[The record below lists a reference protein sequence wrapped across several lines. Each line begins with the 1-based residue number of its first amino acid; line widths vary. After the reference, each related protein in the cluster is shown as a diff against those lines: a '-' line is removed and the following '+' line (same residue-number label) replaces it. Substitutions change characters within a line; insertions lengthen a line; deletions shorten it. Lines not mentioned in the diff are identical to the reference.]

1 MFCEECFGK
10 YRRRYRSF
18 SERVGSRFSLRL
30 PNKQSLCSFSWDNK
44 CALYELEL
52 QKNWQALCDHWL
64 KKSNYRDLLLIP
76 SSNKQVLFSFQ
87 CTSTNNRFTAIANG
101 IIKNDTDNLHDDDTL
116 TPADLMAFAWQIAKG
131 MVRAG
136 LRTYYR
142 DWQICLKFVI

>member
-1 MFCEECFGK
+1 MFCEEFFGK

-18 SERVGSRFSLRL
+18 SERVCPRFSLRL

-44 CALYELEL
+44 CALYDLEL
-52 QKNWQALCDHWL
+52 QKTDKHYVTTDTE
-64 KKSNYRDLLLIP
+64 SNFRDLLLIP

-87 CTSTNNRFTAIANG
+87 CTSTNNRCIAIANG

-116 TPADLMAFAWQIAKG
+116 TPADIMAFAWQIAKG
-131 MVRAG
+131 MVLAG
-136 LRTYYR
+136 LRTYCR